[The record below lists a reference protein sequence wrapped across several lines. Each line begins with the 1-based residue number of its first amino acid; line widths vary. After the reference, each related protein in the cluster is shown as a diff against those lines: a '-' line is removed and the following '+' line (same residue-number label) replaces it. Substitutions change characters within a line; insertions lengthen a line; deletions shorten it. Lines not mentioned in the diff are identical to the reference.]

1 MKDPVVYREFGY
13 KSLIFAAVFGLTAA
27 GLYGASFV
35 QRSGIGK
42 TAEVE
47 AQACAD
53 KFTALGASATSDGT
67 AVRAT
72 WSDLSDPGRIAGSA
86 SAASLAC
93 PGWKLKAYCIGS
105 GCDVPGASLE
115 LGRSGEGAAEDPP
128 IE

>member
-13 KSLIFAAVFGLTAA
+13 KSLIFAAVFGLSAA

-47 AQACAD
+47 AQACAA
-53 KFTALGASATSDGT
+53 KFTALGASAIGDETG
-67 AVRAT
+67 VRAT
-72 WSDLSDPGRIAGSA
+72 WADLSDPAMIAGSA

-93 PGWKLKAYCIGS
+93 PGWRLKSYCIGS
-105 GCDVPGASLE
+105 GCDTPGASLE
-115 LGRSGEGAAEDPP
+115 LTRGEELAVD
-128 IE
+128 